1 MVVSLVNGS
10 WWFIVSS
17 LYNDSVKAAYNYSEI
32 FREKLFMQN
41 TDGIIPLNSSFA
53 RKQFSKFKSV
63 LAH

>member
-1 MVVSLVNGS
+1 M
-10 WWFIVSS
+10 SS

-32 FREKLFMQN
+32 FREKLFMRN